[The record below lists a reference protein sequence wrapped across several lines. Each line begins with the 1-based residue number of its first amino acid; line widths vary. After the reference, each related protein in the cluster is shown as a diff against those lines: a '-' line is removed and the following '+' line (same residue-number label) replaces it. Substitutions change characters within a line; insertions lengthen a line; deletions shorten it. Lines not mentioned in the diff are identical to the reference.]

1 METRLESEARLLS
14 YAGLARLLDVSER
27 HLRRLVE
34 SGRLP
39 EPIRLGGSI
48 RFKVADVLAALQA
61 LPTEEG
67 ER

>member
-1 METRLESEARLLS
+1 MIETRLENEARLLS

-48 RFKVADVLAALQA
+48 RFRVADVLRALDGG
-61 LPTEEG
+61 P
-67 ER
+67 RV